1 MGNGSI
7 CAPRHCFIADVCAQA
22 KADFAA
28 LEALR
33 GEANAP
39 LATARSSGRNEL
51 EHELGWR
58 AIETF
63 ETGLEK
69 TVRWHLDN
77 RPWWQAILDRGYKA
91 KRIGCVRPRTADQG
105 QQGQV
110 IGSVMWS
117 GFLSKRNGFMASR

>member
-1 MGNGSI
+1 M
-7 CAPRHCFIADVCAQA
+7 A
-22 KADFAA
+22 KPAFTQHIQDRIQT
-28 LEALR
+28 LGL
-33 GEANAP
+33 ANAP

-91 KRIGCVRPRTADQG
+91 KRIGCGGLERR
-105 QQGQV
+105 
-110 IGSVMWS
+110 I
-117 GFLSKRNGFMASR
+117 

>member
-1 MGNGSI
+1 MQVVMTI
-7 CAPRHCFIADVCAQA
+7 CDLVERMQASTHGPRRRLITFVPDRPGHDRRYAID
-22 KADFAA
+22 
-28 LEALR
+28 
-33 GEANAP
+33 
-39 LATARSSGRNEL
+39 ATKI

-91 KRIGCVRPRTADQG
+91 KRIGCRASNGGSSQH
-105 QQGQV
+105 GQV
-110 IGSVMWS
+110 IGSVMWT
-117 GFLSKRNGFMASR
+117 GFLSKRDGFMASR